1 LVEGSRS
8 MPNRIPTGSRLP
20 QPTTGALSV
29 VLTVVLAALVA
40 AAGVASAAPGRQQ
53 EWSASVDGRPPGE
66 PIMAIVSLQRQQI
79 TIYDAKGWI
88 LRAPVSSGQKG
99 HETPAGIFAVLEK
112 EAEHYSNL
120 YDDASMPH
128 MQRLTWSGIAL
139 HGGVLPGHPAS
150 HGCIRLPYGFAD
162 RLFDLTKVGMRVIVA
177 PGDAAP
183 VTIAQPSLFPPAVGA
198 NAEADARAAA
208 VEADEAAAKVDE
220 ARRAVAI
227 ATREAA
233 RATVTARVSENQKR
247 TAEQKLAAAERAV
260 AGAASDEAREAAKDD
275 QTKAAAALAD
285 AEARFAA
292 AKEEAQAKLDAVV
305 PTRQAVIA
313 AATDARTAAEKAH
326 NLAHGREPVSILISR
341 KTQHLYVRQ
350 SFEEVLDLPIT
361 IRDPE
366 RPIGTHIFT
375 AMDRAGDN
383 GRIEW
388 TVVSLQPGHAEHAV
402 ADHGSPAGSPGNQGV
417 QLASTEQNGPEAA
430 LERIVIPPESVERI
444 ASMLSPRSSVIISD
458 EGLSSET
465 GRHTDF
471 VVLLSGEPQGGI
483 ANRRRGSGGN
493 RYHERSWGSPF
504 RSQFY
509 STW

>member
-1 LVEGSRS
+1 
-8 MPNRIPTGSRLP
+8 MPNRIRIWSRLL
-20 QPTTGALSV
+20 QPTTGAV
-29 VLTVVLAALVA
+29 TVALAALVA
-40 AAGVASAAPGRQQ
+40 TAGMASAAPGRQQ

-99 HETPAGIFAVLEK
+99 RETPAGIFAVLEK

-162 RLFDLTKVGMRVIVA
+162 RLFDITAVGMRVIVA

-183 VTIAQPSLFPPAVGA
+183 VAIAQPVLFPTAVGA
-198 NAEADARAAA
+198 NAEVDARAATA
-208 VEADEAAAKVDE
+208 EADEAAAKVDE
-220 ARRAVAI
+220 ARRAVVT

-247 TAEQKLAAAERAV
+247 TAELKLAAAEQAV
-260 AGAASDEAREAAKDD
+260 ADAASDEAREAAKDA

-285 AEARFAA
+285 AEAQFAT

-305 PTRQAVIA
+305 PARQAVIA
-313 AATDARTAAEKAH
+313 AATAARTAAEKAH
-326 NLAHGREPVSILISR
+326 KLTHELEPVSIFISR
-341 KTQHLYVRQ
+341 KTQRLYVRQ
-350 SFEEVLDLPIT
+350 SFEEVLDVPIS
-361 IRDPE
+361 IRDPD

-388 TVVSLQPGHAEHAV
+388 TVVSLQQGHAEHAAADRSSPV
-402 ADHGSPAGSPGNQGV
+402 ASTSTQDV

-430 LERIVIPPESVERI
+430 LERIVIPPETVERI

-483 ANRRRGSGGN
+483 ANRRRSYGGSGGN
-493 RYHERSWGSPF
+493 RYHERYWGSSF